1 MSVLRRGP
9 AHSNIGP
16 VVLVFAIVAAL
27 YFAREILIPLAFAL
41 TLTFLLTPAVTF
53 LEKLRV
59 GRVLP
64 VILTVLVSMAAAG
77 WITWVIANQLVDVA
91 SQLPTYRQNIHAK
104 ILVLGNSGRL
114 HKGLATGRLPMLR
127 ANGYCWP
134 ARNQGCSTPSIPM
147 RREKIVWQVRIGKGG
162 VLGGIEWGPAADE
175 EAVYAALSDIDS
187 AKPEQGG
194 GLFAIR
200 ISTGE
205 KIWYAAPPKPP
216 CLGKSGCTAAQMAP
230 VTVIPD
236 VVFSGSMDGHIRAY
250 STAGG
255 KLLWDFNTLRSYD
268 TVNGIKAGGGSLNA
282 RVPRSPAACFT

>member
-1 MSVLRRGP
+1 VLRRGP

-104 ILVLGNSGRL
+104 IE
-114 HKGLATGRLPMLR
+114 ALR
-127 ANGYCWP
+127 NG
-134 ARNQGCSTPSIPM
+134 
-147 RREKIVWQVRIGKGG
+147 GKGP
-162 VLGGIEWGPAADE
+162 LGRAADS
-175 EAVYAALSDIDS
+175 AQDIGREISGPDTS
-187 AKPEQGG
+187 AIVPTLPVQNPQQ
-194 GLFAIR
+194 R
-200 ISTGE
+200 N
-205 KIWYAAPPKPP
+205 APRAPK
-216 CLGKSGCTAAQMAP
+216 TP
-230 VTVIPD
+230 VPV
-236 VVFSGSMDGHIRAY
+236 
-250 STAGG
+250 
-255 KLLWDFNTLRSYD
+255 
-268 TVNGIKAGGGSLNA
+268 
-282 RVPRSPAACFT
+282 